1 MSAKPIQLRYYNK
14 KRGFAMNRS
23 VSMRNLKEMLRLMNK
38 GTYSYREIGR
48 SCGCSERTV
57 RRVRDKAKE
66 VGIVWPLPEDMDENA
81 LDEKMYGDNTSRKT
95 NKNLE
100 PDAAQLV
107 REMTK
112 AKHVTMK
119 LLHEEYKFQNPE
131 GIGYT
136 QFCQRIRSHQK
147 NKRIWM
153 PQLHKP
159 GESVYVDWVGETM
172 HYRNMSNKVEV
183 KVYLF
188 VGVLGG
194 SNYPYI
200 EAFDNMNTESWLTAH
215 VHMFE
220 YIKGTPVTVIPDNC
234 RTAVREANMYEPS
247 LNQSYQDLG
256 NYYGVTIIPAR
267 VRRPQDKSMGENGVF
282 IVEAW
287 VIAALRNH
295 KFFSLKDINTAIMS
309 KLVDIVDKP
318 FQIIDGTRRSLYETI
333 DLPVLSPLPQT
344 PFEIGFWKKF
354 TVRPNY
360 HIMIDKHFYSV
371 PYKHV
376 SEKVDA
382 KISANFIEIYFSGL
396 RIACHP
402 IGRQGSKL
410 YHTILEHMPKQH
422 SEYAQWTPERF
433 QKWASEIGSNTFE
446 LICEILKSKAYPQH
460 AFNSCFGVLSLA
472 KKYSSERIENA
483 SLRALSANATTY
495 RSLKNI
501 LENNLDQN
509 KYIPPVDMPPVIHE
523 NIRGAAYYAQNGGKR
538 NV

>member
-1 MSAKPIQLRYYNK
+1 
-14 KRGFAMNRS
+14 MNRS
-23 VSMRNLKEMLRLMNK
+23 VSMRNLKEMLKLLSK
-38 GTYSYREIGR
+38 GSYSCRKIA
-48 SCGCSERTV
+48 SACGCSERTV
-57 RRVRDKAKE
+57 RRVRDRAKE

-81 LDEKMYGDNTSRKT
+81 LNEKMYGGNTVRKT
-95 NKNLE
+95 DKNLE
-100 PDAAQLV
+100 PDAEKLV
-107 REMTK
+107 KEMTK

-147 NKRIWM
+147 NKRMWM
-153 PQLHKP
+153 PQLHNA
-159 GESVYVDWVGETM
+159 GESLYVDWVGETM
-172 HYRNMSNKVEV
+172 HYTDLSNNAEV

-215 VHMFE
+215 VHTFE

-234 RTAVREANMYEPS
+234 KTAVREASRYEPS

-282 IVEAW
+282 IAESW
-287 VIAALRNH
+287 IIAALRNH
-295 KFFSLKDINTAIMS
+295 KFFSLKEINTAIRS
-309 KLVDIVDKP
+309 KLVEIVEKP
-318 FQIIDGTRRSLYETI
+318 FQVIEGTRRSLYETI
-333 DLPVLSPLPQT
+333 DLPVLSTLPQT
-344 PFEIGFWKKF
+344 PYEIGFWKQF

-382 KISANFIEIYFSGL
+382 KISANFIEIYHSGL

-402 IGRQGSKL
+402 IGLQGSKL
-410 YHTILEHMPKQH
+410 YHTIPEHMPKQH
-422 SEYAQWTPERF
+422 SEYAKWTPERF
-433 QKWASEIGSNTFE
+433 QKWASEIGLYTLE
-446 LICEILKSKAYPQH
+446 LICKILKSKEYPQH
-460 AFNSCFGVLSLA
+460 AFNSCFGVFSLA
-472 KKYSSERIENA
+472 KKYSPERIEKA
-483 SLRALSANATTY
+483 SQRALAVNAITY

-501 LENNLDQN
+501 LENNLDQSE
-509 KYIPPVDMPPVIHE
+509 YAPPVEMPPVKHE
-523 NIRGAAYYAQNGGKR
+523 NIRGAAYYAQNGGGKI
-538 NV
+538 V